1 MELSRIARR
10 AVSIHPSATAFE
22 AAQMMVNES
31 IGAMVVLE
39 GGRLVGIISER
50 DIVGRLVSKRR
61 DPEKTLVSDVMTTDV
76 RTITDDHSIE
86 SALEIMHR
94 QKFRHLPLVDGHGQV
109 IGMVSMR
116 ALLRDRVGE
125 LSQKNADLLSF
136 ISADGPGG

>member
-10 AVSIHPSATAFE
+10 AVSIQPRATAFE
-22 AAQMMVNES
+22 AAQMMLNEG

-39 GGRLVGIISER
+39 EGRLVGIISER
-50 DIVGRLVSKRR
+50 DIVGRVVSKRR
-61 DPEKTLVSDVMTTDV
+61 DPDTTLVSEVMTADV
-76 RTITDDHSIE
+76 RTITDDQTID

-94 QKFRHLPLVDGHGQV
+94 YKFRHLPLVDRSGKV
-109 IGMVSMR
+109 IGVVSMR

-136 ISADGPGG
+136 ISTDGPGG

>member
-10 AVSIHPSATAFE
+10 AVSIQPRATVFE
-22 AAQMMVNES
+22 AAQMMVNEG
-31 IGAMVVLE
+31 IGAMVVLDE
-39 GGRLVGIISER
+39 GRLVGIVSER
-50 DIVGRLVSKRR
+50 DLVTRVLAKRCE
-61 DPEKTLVSDVMTTDV
+61 PETTFVSEVMTADV
-76 RTITDDHSIE
+76 RTITDDQTIE

-94 QKFRHLPLVDGHGQV
+94 QKFRHLPLVDRGGNI

-136 ISADGPGG
+136 ISVDGPGG

>member
-10 AVSIHPSATAFE
+10 AVSIQPRATAFE
-22 AAQMMVNES
+22 AAQMMLNEG
-31 IGAMVVLE
+31 IGAMVVLDE
-39 GGRLVGIISER
+39 GRLVGIISER
-50 DIVGRLVSKRR
+50 DIVGRVVSKRR
-61 DPEKTLVSDVMTTDV
+61 DPDKTLVSEVMTADV
-76 RTITDDHSIE
+76 RTITDDQTID
-86 SALEIMHR
+86 SALEIMAR
-94 QKFRHLPLVDGHGQV
+94 QKFRHLPLVDRGGKV

>member
-1 MELSRIARR
+1 
-10 AVSIHPSATAFE
+10 
-22 AAQMMVNES
+22 MMLNEG
-31 IGAMVVLE
+31 IGAMVVLDE
-39 GGRLVGIISER
+39 GRLVGIISER
-50 DIVGRLVSKRR
+50 DIVGRVVSKRC
-61 DPEKTLVSDVMTTDV
+61 DPDKTLVSEVMTADV
-76 RTITDDHSIE
+76 RTITDDQTID

-94 QKFRHLPLVDGHGQV
+94 QKFRHLPLVDRGGKV

>member
-10 AVSIHPSATAFE
+10 PVAIEARATAL
-22 AAQMMVNES
+22 AAAEMMVNES
-31 IGAMVVLE
+31 IGAMVVLDE
-39 GGRLVGIISER
+39 GRLIGIISER
-50 DIVGRLVSKRR
+50 DLVCRVLGKRR
-61 DPEKTLVSDVMTTDV
+61 DPEKTLVSDVMTTNV
-76 RTITDDHSIE
+76 RTITDDDSIE

-94 QKFRHLPLVDGHGQV
+94 QRFRHLPLVDGLGQV

-136 ISADGPGG
+136 ISVDGPGG

>member
-10 AVSIHPSATAFE
+10 AVSIQPSATAFE
-22 AAQMMVNES
+22 AAQMMLNEG
-31 IGAMVVLE
+31 IGALVVLD
-39 GGRLVGIISER
+39 GGRLAGIISER
-50 DIVGRLVSKRR
+50 DIVGRVVSKRR
-61 DPEKTLVSDVMTTDV
+61 DPDKTLVSEVMTADV
-76 RTITDDHSIE
+76 RTITDEHSIE

-94 QKFRHLPLVDGHGQV
+94 QKFRHLPLVDARGQV

>member
-10 AVSIHPSATAFE
+10 AVSIHPSASAFE
-22 AAQMMVNES
+22 AAQMMLNEG
-31 IGAMVVLE
+31 IGAMIVLE
-39 GGRLVGIISER
+39 GGKLVGIISER
-50 DIVGRLVSKRR
+50 DIVGRVVSKRR
-61 DPEKTLVSDVMTTDV
+61 DPDKTLVSDVMTADV
-76 RTITDDHSIE
+76 RTITDDHSID

-94 QKFRHLPLVDGHGQV
+94 QKFRHLPLVDARGQV
-109 IGMVSMR
+109 IGVVSMR

>member
-10 AVSIHPSATAFE
+10 AVAIQPRATAL
-22 AAQMMVNES
+22 AAAEMMVNEG
-31 IGAMVVLE
+31 IGAMVVLDE
-39 GGRLVGIISER
+39 GKLVGIISER
-50 DIVGRLVSKRR
+50 DLVSRVLAKRR
-61 DPEKTLVSDVMTTDV
+61 DPETTLVSDVMTANV
-76 RTITDDHSIE
+76 RTITDDQSIE

-94 QKFRHLPLVDGHGQV
+94 QKFRHLPLVDARGQC

-136 ISADGPGG
+136 ISVDGPGG

>member
-10 AVSIHPSATAFE
+10 AVSIHPGATAFE

-61 DPEKTLVSDVMTTDV
+61 DPDKTLVSDVMTTDV

-94 QKFRHLPLVDGHGQV
+94 QKFRHLPLVDGRGQV

>member
-10 AVSIHPSATAFE
+10 AVSIHPSATAFD
-22 AAQMMVNES
+22 AAQMMLNEG
-31 IGAMVVLE
+31 IGAMVVLD

-50 DIVGRLVSKRR
+50 DIVGRVVSKRR
-61 DPEKTLVSDVMTTDV
+61 DPDNTLVSDVMTTNP
-76 RTITDDHSIE
+76 RTITDDQSID
-86 SALEIMHR
+86 SALEIMAR
-94 QKFRHLPLVDGHGQV
+94 QKFRHLPLVDGRGQV

-136 ISADGPGG
+136 ISCDGPGG